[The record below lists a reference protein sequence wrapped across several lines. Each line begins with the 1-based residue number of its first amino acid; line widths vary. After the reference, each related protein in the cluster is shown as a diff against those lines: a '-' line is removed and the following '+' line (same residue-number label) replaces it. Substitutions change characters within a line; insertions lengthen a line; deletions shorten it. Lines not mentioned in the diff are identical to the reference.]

1 METRRRRR
9 CHLVVVY
16 AQKMWHV
23 SVGLSVACKNGF
35 LLRDRTRPSRSAPGE
50 VPRVSRLHPSAPPRR
65 GATSAEG
72 SARPRVPRGTASFPS
87 LELDRSRH
95 YVTAWSTWS
104 AVCSRHTVQP
114 AHLPPAPP
122 HSALSLP
129 ARRVRVTSTPPLWPT
144 KTRENPRFPT
154 GQLAVAA
161 LTRSR
166 IGERQSPASR
176 ELGVEQRH
184 RG

>member
-23 SVGLSVACKNGF
+23 SVGLSVACKKQF
-35 LLRDRTRPSRSAPGE
+35 LLRDRTARSTVPQRGRSRG
-50 VPRVSRLHPSAPPRR
+50 VSRLPSAPPRR

-104 AVCSRHTVQP
+104 AVCSPHTVQP

-129 ARRVRVTSTPPLWPT
+129 ARRVRVTSTLA

-161 LTRSR
+161 LTRNR

-184 RG
+184 GG

>member
-23 SVGLSVACKNGF
+23 SVGLSVACKNVF
-35 LLRDRTRPSRSAPGE
+35 YSATALDRPTAPGE
-50 VPRVSRLHPSAPPRR
+50 VPRVSRLPSAPPRR